1 MARIAIVTGATG
13 GIGREF
19 VREISTNAAYADID
33 EIWAVGRNK
42 DKLESLR
49 ADCAKVVA
57 VEADF
62 TADAAGVI
70 ARRLKE
76 AGPDLRLLINNAG
89 TAYMGLFE
97 QMGTAQAEAMCTVN
111 CTALAS
117 LTAASLPYMHEGAGI
132 LNVASAASFQ
142 PNPYL
147 SLYSAS
153 KAFVR
158 QLSRALS
165 VELKGRSIRVT
176 CVCPGWVD
184 TGMLPREKDGRKIH
198 YPGMISPAAVVQK
211 ALSDNRKG
219 KDMSVPSFFAQFCRL
234 YSKWMPAKLVMA
246 QWTHMIE
253 KYV

>member
-76 AGPDLRLLINNAG
+76 AGPDLRLLIIMLEPPIWDCSSRWEPHRPKQCARS
-89 TAYMGLFE
+89 
-97 QMGTAQAEAMCTVN
+97 TAQPSPRLRRHRFRICT
-111 CTALAS
+111 
-117 LTAASLPYMHEGAGI
+117 
-132 LNVASAASFQ
+132 
-142 PNPYL
+142 
-147 SLYSAS
+147 
-153 KAFVR
+153 R
-158 QLSRALS
+158 
-165 VELKGRSIRVT
+165 GRES
-176 CVCPGWVD
+176 
-184 TGMLPREKDGRKIH
+184 
-198 YPGMISPAAVVQK
+198 
-211 ALSDNRKG
+211 
-219 KDMSVPSFFAQFCRL
+219 
-234 YSKWMPAKLVMA
+234 
-246 QWTHMIE
+246 
-253 KYV
+253 